1 MDKAMKVSAIAA
13 LSIVAG
19 SVLAEPVLVSDSISD
34 FSGAQG
40 VGGWYYGW
48 YNNDAVSSSGAGLTA
63 NLEAFNQF
71 TYYSGDYG
79 WWAFDP
85 SSVGGEPSGEAPGS
99 LAVATASLLHPNAP
113 AGDANVVPEAQWGA
127 RRWVSDYAGD
137 LTLNGHIAHY
147 MYANA
152 ALGNGTEAY
161 VLLDGVEV
169 FSYIVEADD
178 FDVFHDRKDH
188 RQDAADWRK
197 DIDKLVKAKLWAPKR
212 LVGETVD
219 LAVQVNRGKWN
230 WAVVIGAGLVETS
243 DPKAKKEYKSFSE
256 TWDEKDGKWRLVH
269 LHYSVGP
276 GDDEK

>member
-1 MDKAMKVSAIAA
+1 MNRSPLAA
-13 LSIVAG
+13 AW
-19 SVLAEPVLVSDSISD
+19 LA
-34 FSGAQG
+34 
-40 VGGWYYGW
+40 
-48 YNNDAVSSSGAGLTA
+48 
-63 NLEAFNQF
+63 
-71 TYYSGDYG
+71 
-79 WWAFDP
+79 
-85 SSVGGEPSGEAPGS
+85 
-99 LAVATASLLHPNAP
+99 LAVAITPAAADDKKADDKKADEKQAEYEKKSALEKSLRAARAEYYTAVYR
-113 AGDANVVPEAQWGA
+113 GD
-127 RRWVSDYAGD
+127 
-137 LTLNGHIAHY
+137 T
-147 MYANA
+147 A
-152 ALGNGTEAY
+152 AMAK
-161 VLLDGVEV
+161 
-169 FSYIVEADD
+169 IEADD